1 MLLHLGPF
9 FVQARFVLMDCLS
22 SCFSYASVQISFPDV
37 GSKSEIVKLRGPKQ
51 DVDKC
56 AVEIQKRYKDL
67 LESNYQVKVH
77 IFKQFHK
84 FIIGKAGATINQI
97 RQNTK

>member
-1 MLLHLGPF
+1 MVCKFLNVH
-9 FVQARFVLMDCLS
+9 
-22 SCFSYASVQISFPDV
+22 FSYSSVQISFPDV
-37 GSKSEIVKLRGPKQ
+37 GQKSDIVKLRGPKQ

-56 AVEIQKRYKDL
+56 AQEMTKKYKEL

-84 FIIGKAGATINQI
+84 FIIGKSGATINQI
-97 RQNTK
+97 RQETK